1 MGIKTEL
8 LATASAGVFKVDPA
22 VMIAGVVF
30 AAIAAV
36 ATWSLNRPSRTFTEA
51 VQSLKSSV

>member
-8 LATASAGVFKVDPA
+8 LATAAAGVLKVEPA

-51 VQSLKSSV
+51 VPSLTSTV